1 MVRVI
6 RAHDLTKRF
15 SHHRVLDGLALDL
28 GPGERVALLG
38 LNGAG
43 KTTLIRCLLGLIP
56 FGGTLEIAG
65 CDVRADGRRVRERVG
80 YVPQRAPHFDGTLA
94 ENVAFFARL
103 RGSDPRAVARRL
115 ADLGLDLEL
124 HGAKPVRTLSGGMLQ
139 KVLLALALGTDVSVL
154 LLDEPTAN
162 LDPRARR
169 ELLRG
174 LRQVRAETT
183 VLLASHR
190 LADVEAVADRLLVL
204 HGGRIAFDGTMRDLW
219 ARAGAAETLWVR
231 VPPAARDAARAR
243 VESVVRAPALASNGT
258 AFGVRVAHHARA
270 DVLAILR
277 EADIPVDDFW
287 TESPSLGALLS
298 GALGLP
304 ADAVADAGDRD

>member
-1 MVRVI
+1 MI
-6 RAHDLTKRF
+6 RARDLAKQF
-15 SHHRVLDGLALDL
+15 GHHRVLDGITLDL
-28 GPGERVALLG
+28 APGERVALLG

-56 FGGTLEIAG
+56 FEGTLQIAG
-65 CDVRADGRRVRERVG
+65 CNVHTDGRRVRERVG

-94 ENVAFFARL
+94 ETVEFFSRL
-103 RGSDPRAVARRL
+103 RGSDHGAVARRL
-115 ADLGLDLEL
+115 LDLGLDLAV

-139 KVLLALALGTDVSVL
+139 KVLLALALGSDVSVL

-169 ELLRG
+169 EFLRG
-174 LRQVRAETT
+174 LRQVREETT

-204 HGGRIAFDGTMRDLW
+204 HGGRIAFDGTMDELW

-231 VPPAARDAARAR
+231 VPPAMRDAARAR
-243 VESVVRAPALASNGT
+243 VESVVHTPAFVSNGT
-258 AFGVRVAHHARA
+258 AFGVRVAHDARA
-270 DVLAILR
+270 DVLATLR
-277 EADIPVDDFW
+277 EADIRVEDFW
-287 TESPSLGALLS
+287 TESPSLGSLLS

-304 ADAVADAGDRD
+304 IDDSSAAGDRE